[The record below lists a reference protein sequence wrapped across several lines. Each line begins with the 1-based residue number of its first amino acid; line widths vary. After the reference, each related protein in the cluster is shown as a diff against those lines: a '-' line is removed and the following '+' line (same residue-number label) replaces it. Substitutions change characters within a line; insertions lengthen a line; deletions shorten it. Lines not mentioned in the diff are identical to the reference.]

1 MLCACFAALKLEDVR
16 TCMGDPE
23 ANADN
28 PLLKAEQDAQ
38 VGYSSALRSL
48 FCFVTRSIHTLFL
61 LFICLVHSLIS
72 EHFSSLPMIVS
83 TAQNVKTIPQNSWQ
97 PISCVT

>member
-1 MLCACFAALKLEDVR
+1 VEFYLQSLKYIVFRIVPTPMLCACFAALKLEDVR

-48 FCFVTRSIHTLFL
+48 FCFVTHSIHTLFL
-61 LFICLVHSLIS
+61 LLLCPVHLLMS
-72 EHFSSLPMIVS
+72 
-83 TAQNVKTIPQNSWQ
+83 
-97 PISCVT
+97 

>member
-1 MLCACFAALKLEDVR
+1 MYLLPAKYIVEFYLQSLKYIVFRIVPILMLCACFAALKLEDVR

-48 FCFVTRSIHTLFL
+48 FCFVIIASTPCFYYYYV
-61 LFICLVHSLIS
+61 LFIH
-72 EHFSSLPMIVS
+72 
-83 TAQNVKTIPQNSWQ
+83 
-97 PISCVT
+97 